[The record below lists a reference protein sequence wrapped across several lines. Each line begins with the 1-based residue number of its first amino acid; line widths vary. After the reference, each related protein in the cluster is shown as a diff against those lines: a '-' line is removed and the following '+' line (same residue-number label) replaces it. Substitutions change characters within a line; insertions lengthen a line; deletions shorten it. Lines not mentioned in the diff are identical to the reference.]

1 MTSIT
6 KALAKGTIGTVAAG
20 AMAMASA
27 SPAFAS
33 DRHRDRGIDGKDILA
48 GAIVLGGIAAVA
60 AAASSGRDRDRH
72 HDRRYRGYDDRYY
85 GHRGRH
91 GVSER
96 EAVNMC
102 IRAAERTAQRY
113 GGTRAEVYDIRDVD
127 RERRGFEVK
136 GRIAVREGYGSRYN
150 DRWGYDRRGYDRR
163 GRNYRN
169 GDGWDEGRF
178 TCDVR
183 RGRVVDIDFKGIRG
197 L

>member
-1 MTSIT
+1 MKSIT

-27 SPAFAS
+27 SPAFA
-33 DRHRDRGIDGKDILA
+33 RDHKDGIDGKDILV
-48 GAIVLGGIAAVA
+48 GALVLGGIAAVA
-60 AAASSGRDRDRH
+60 AAASSDKDRY
-72 HDRRYRGYDDRYY
+72 DRRYDDRY
-85 GHRGRH
+85 RGDRSRY
-91 GVSER
+91 GVSQR

-102 IRAAERTAQRY
+102 VRAAERTAQRY

-127 RERRGFEVK
+127 RERNGYEVK

-150 DRWGYDRRGYDRR
+150 DRR
-163 GRNYRN
+163 GRNYNR
-169 GDGWDEGRF
+169 GDGWDEGKF

-183 RGRVVDIDFKGIRG
+183 RGRVVDLDFSGIRG

>member
-27 SPAFAS
+27 SPAFAN
-33 DRHRDRGIDGKDILA
+33 DRHDRGIDGKDILT
-48 GAIVLGGIAAVA
+48 GALVLGGIAAVA
-60 AAASSGRDRDRH
+60 AAASSGRDRDRYY
-72 HDRRYRGYDDRYY
+72 DRDYRGYDDRYR
-85 GHRGRH
+85 GNRGRY
-91 GVSER
+91 GVTER

-150 DRWGYDRRGYDRR
+150 DRWGYDRRGRDYR
-163 GRNYRN
+163 GSR
-169 GDGWDEGRF
+169 GWDEGRF

-183 RGRVVDIDFKGIRG
+183 RGRVVDIDFHGIRG